1 MSLRRR
7 INYKMYPN
15 AGQKLALDQVVDSHR
30 ELYNAALEERIDAY
44 RKHKISISFAD
55 QCKSLTLI
63 RAFDKKY
70 AGINAQS
77 LQVTLK
83 RLDLAFQSFF
93 RRARQNQ
100 APGFPRF
107 RSKGRFDGFGFKSH
121 GDGFKFFPGPD
132 WVNGS
137 VRISGV
143 GMIGVR
149 GRARIQ
155 GRVVCADVMKKSGYW
170 YLSVVIECNPF
181 RKGGDAICGL
191 DWGVETMLVLAYDE
205 NTFDSYEN
213 DRLYQCAEEKITTK
227 RRQLARCK
235 RRSKTREKQK
245 AELGRLTR
253 KLANRRKDRSH
264 KISAQLVADHA
275 IICTEDLSISS
286 MTRAGKTNQV
296 RKAGLNREVLD
307 TAPAL
312 LFTQLRYKAEEAG
325 IELVFIDTRKHKPS
339 QTCPS
344 CGVVKKKS
352 LGQRTHQC
360 DDCGFVAS
368 RDQAAALVML
378 QVGLLELGVGTP
390 PTGLISPETSFT
402 KTK

>member
-1 MSLRRR
+1 
-7 INYKMYPN
+7 
-15 AGQKLALDQVVDSHR
+15 
-30 ELYNAALEERIDAY
+30 
-44 RKHKISISFAD
+44 
-55 QCKSLTLI
+55 
-63 RAFDKKY
+63 
-70 AGINAQS
+70 
-77 LQVTLK
+77 
-83 RLDLAFQSFF
+83 
-93 RRARQNQ
+93 
-100 APGFPRF
+100 
-107 RSKGRFDGFGFKSH
+107 
-121 GDGFKFFPGPD
+121 
-132 WVNGS
+132 
-137 VRISGV
+137 
-143 GMIGVR
+143 
-149 GRARIQ
+149 
-155 GRVVCADVMKKSGYW
+155 
-170 YLSVVIECNPF
+170 
-181 RKGGDAICGL
+181 
-191 DWGVETMLVLAYDE
+191 MLVLAYDE
-205 NTFDSYEN
+205 NTFDSYRERPALSVRRGK
-213 DRLYQCAEEKITTK
+213 DYDEAATTGK
-227 RRQLARCK
+227 CK
-235 RRSKTREKQK
+235 RRSKTRAKQK

-286 MTRAGKTNQV
+286 KTRAGKTNQV